1 MPQLKYGSYDGAAPR
16 IALVL
21 TPLNEDN
28 LLLAAQVGA
37 TDIVYYNMD
46 SSEWSHSSG
55 VVQSCH
61 KRPSPTA
68 TSEAWAC
75 S

>member
-1 MPQLKYGSYDGAAPR
+1 LIIAATVMPQLKYGSYDGAAPR

-46 SSEWSHSSG
+46 SSEWSRSA
-55 VVQSCH
+55 
-61 KRPSPTA
+61 A
-68 TSEAWAC
+68 TSTCALRAK
-75 S
+75 SDINV